1 MRFNPFRPNSIVTPE
16 MFRGR
21 KEELDLILQSLY
33 QTKYGNPQHFL
44 IEGERGLGKS
54 SLFLMVEQFAN
65 GSRSFSKGTKLNFMV
80 LSIELNSTQSFTDI
94 LRALAVELER
104 AISEKDKILNAAK
117 NVWNFLNNPF
127 KHSKLE
133 ELLFL
138 IQQLKE
144 NLNYQQK
151 ALQLGLMHFMSMK
164 LDGQIQLVINKNKS

>member
-117 NVWNFLNNPF
+117 NVWNFLNN
-127 KHSKLE
+127 
-133 ELLFL
+133 
-138 IQQLKE
+138 
-144 NLNYQQK
+144 
-151 ALQLGLMHFMSMK
+151 ALQALKTRGIIISNPTVKGEFK
-164 LDGQIQLVINKNKS
+164 LPTKSFAAWLNAFYVYEIRWTDPISNK